1 MFEMPQTD
9 LFSEYRNFLTGVE
22 LALSELRGR
31 RDRRPVRLEIELPAS
46 EIDNDLTV
54 RMSRTLNRYCNH
66 RTLYNEREQ
75 RATRFTGISSLRI
88 GLPIAALGLL
98 LTWTSVRA
106 TDEDSA
112 IRLITDHVG
121 WVLGWLGLWF
131 PLDALLFYPLTYG
144 RENRVLALLA
154 EAEVVVRPTLAR

>member
-1 MFEMPQTD
+1 
-9 LFSEYRNFLTGVE
+9 
-22 LALSELRGR
+22 
-31 RDRRPVRLEIELPAS
+31 RRPVRLEIELPAS

-66 RTLYNEREQ
+66 RTLYNERAQ

-121 WVLGWLGLWF
+121 WVLGWLALWF

-154 EAEVVVRPTLAR
+154 DAEVVVRPTLAR